1 MQTERNGRIEKT
13 MRQQLREILFQIELI
28 KRKQVQEFLLGIGLT
43 PGQGQARI
51 LVFVDTHPDVTQR
64 EIADAC
70 MLDVTTMSRT
80 LDKLQKQ
87 GLIQKER
94 DPVCRR
100 SCRISLTEAEA
111 VRSGFAEIEQT
122 LCRGFREEEIENLA
136 DQLLRIKE
144 NLLK

>member
-1 MQTERNGRIEKT
+1 

-51 LVFVDTHPDVTQR
+51 LVYVDTHPDVTQR

-100 SCRISLTEAEA
+100 SCRISLTEAGRGKAEEA
-111 VRSGFAEIEQT
+111 GSGV
-122 LCRGFREEEIENLA
+122 
-136 DQLLRIKE
+136 
-144 NLLK
+144 

>member
-1 MQTERNGRIEKT
+1 MG
-13 MRQQLREILFQIELI
+13 QQLREILFQIELI
-28 KRKQVQEFLLGIGLT
+28 KRKRVQEFLLGIGLT

-51 LVFVDTHPDVTQR
+51 LVFVDAHPAVTQK

-87 GLIQKER
+87 GLIIRER
-94 DPVCRR
+94 DPDCRR
-100 SCRISLTEAEA
+100 SCRISLTEEGRKKAEA
-111 VRSGFAEIEQT
+111 VRIGFSEIEQMI
-122 LCRGFREEEIENLA
+122 CSGFREDEIGQLA
-136 DQLLRIKE
+136 GQLLRIKE

>member
-1 MQTERNGRIEKT
+1 

-64 EIADAC
+64 EIADA
-70 MLDVTTMSRT
+70 
-80 LDKLQKQ
+80 LQKQ

-100 SCRISLTEAEA
+100 SCRISLTEAGREKAEA

>member
-1 MQTERNGRIEKT
+1 
-13 MRQQLREILFQIELI
+13 MRQQLREILFEIELI

-94 DPVCRR
+94 DPVLPSFLPDQPDRGGKGEGR
-100 SCRISLTEAEA
+100 SSEIRICGNRTDFVPRLP
-111 VRSGFAEIEQT
+111 
-122 LCRGFREEEIENLA
+122 EEEIENLA